1 MTAPAEPPAAG
12 REAAA
17 NLLLLG
23 VLAGLLTGLG
33 EGASLLVK
41 KYVFGILILHNP
53 HIVWMGPLVYVVLFY
68 LPLAALW
75 IPLNRARPRVFT
87 LRLLA
92 TLFAFLAAYFVMATF
107 RVQLTWWA
115 IWAVIV
121 GCTVQGWNLP
131 GRYPAGVRRL
141 LPRAAAAACGVIA
154 LGTIGL
160 VTSRALAERRAV
172 AALGPAPA
180 GAPNVLLLILDTVRA
195 LDLSLY
201 GYDLP
206 TTPQLERIGAA
217 GAVFDR
223 AVATTSW
230 TNPSH
235 AALFTGRFPHDLTA
249 DWSQGLDATHP
260 TLAEVLRNRGYQT
273 GGFIANT
280 RYLSRLG
287 GLGRGFIRYEDH
299 PLTLG
304 AAVASTMAGAM
315 HVNERAIVGRVL
327 GVRDVVARVRAPDVT
342 RRLLRW
348 LDGIDP
354 ERPFFATLNYM
365 DGHAPFRAPPPFAGR
380 FPVRGAGTAG
390 DSERARY
397 NDAIAYLDG
406 QIRALL
412 DSLERRGRLRNT
424 ILVIT
429 SDHGEELG
437 EHGGVIGHAKS
448 LYWPALHVPL
458 LISFPG
464 AVPPGVRV
472 ATAVSLREVAAT
484 ILDLAGVERAPLPG
498 RSLARFWLAGDSAAA
513 AQDTVLS
520 ELTAGRDP
528 PWRTP
533 VAKGD
538 MKSVV
543 IGTRHYIRNGDGRE
557 ELFDIAAD
565 PWETRDL
572 IATTDSVALAPFR
585 AIVAA
590 VPRRDGV
597 LRRSF
602 F

>member
-1 MTAPAEPPAAG
+1 VTAPAGQAAAAREP
-12 REAAA
+12 AA

-23 VLAGLLTGLG
+23 VLAGLLNGLG

-41 KYVFGILILHNP
+41 KYVFSILILHNP
-53 HIVWMGPLVYVVLFY
+53 HIVWMGPLVYVVCFY

-75 IPLNRARPRVFT
+75 IALNRALPRVFT

-92 TLFAFLAAYFVMATF
+92 ALFAFLAAFFVMTTF

-115 IWAVIV
+115 IWAVIA
-121 GCTVQGWNLP
+121 GCTVQGWSLP
-131 GRYPAGVRRL
+131 ERYPAGVRRL
-141 LPRAAAAACGVIA
+141 LPRAALAACGLIA
-154 LGTIGL
+154 AGTMTL
-160 VTSRALAERRAV
+160 VASRAMAERRAV

-195 LDLSLY
+195 LDFSLY

-206 TTPQLERIGAA
+206 TTPHLERFGAA
-217 GAVFDR
+217 GAVFEH

-235 AALFTGRFPHDLTA
+235 ATLFTGRFPYELTA
-249 DWSQGLDATHP
+249 DWSLGLDATHP
-260 TLAEVLRNRGYQT
+260 TLAEVLRDRGYLT
-273 GGFIANT
+273 GGFMANT

-287 GLGRGFIRYEDH
+287 GLSRGFVRYEDH
-299 PLTLG
+299 PFSLG
-304 AAVASTMAGAM
+304 AAAVTTTLGSRYVTERTVA
-315 HVNERAIVGRVL
+315 GRVL
-327 GVRDVVARVRAPDVT
+327 GVRDVVARVRAPDIN

-348 LDGIDP
+348 LDAIGS

-365 DGHAPFRAPPPFAGR
+365 DGHLPYRAPPPFAGR
-380 FPVRGAGTAG
+380 FPVRGDRAEG
-390 DSERARY
+390 DSLRAGY
-397 NDAIAYLDG
+397 NDAIAYLDD
-406 QIRALL
+406 QLRALL
-412 DSLERRGRLRNT
+412 DSLERRGRLANT
-424 ILVIT
+424 IVVIT

-458 LISFPG
+458 LVYFPG
-464 AVPPGVRV
+464 RVPAGVRV
-472 ATAVSLREVAAT
+472 ATPVSLREVAAT

-498 RSLARFWLAGDSAAA
+498 RSLARFWSSGAGAGW
-513 AQDTVLS
+513 QDTILS

-538 MKSVV
+538 MKAVV
-543 IGTRHYIRNGDGRE
+543 IGTRHYILNGDGRE
-557 ELFDIAAD
+557 ELYDIAAD
-565 PWETRDL
+565 PWETNDL
-572 IATTDSVALAPFR
+572 IAAADSAALAPFR
-585 AIVAA
+585 AIIAGL
-590 VPRRDGV
+590 PRRDRV
-597 LRRSF
+597 LRRTF